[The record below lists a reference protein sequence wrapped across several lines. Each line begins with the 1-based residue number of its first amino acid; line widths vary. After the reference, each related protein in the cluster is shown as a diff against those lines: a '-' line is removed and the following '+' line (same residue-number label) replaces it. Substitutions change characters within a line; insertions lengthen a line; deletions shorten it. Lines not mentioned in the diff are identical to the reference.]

1 MQVCNGEYHYKD
13 KLKIEFSTVNIIKP
27 LHGLPEQPFYM
38 IGSIE
43 EAEERADKKYLTT

>member
-13 KLKIEFSTVNIIKP
+13 KLKIEFSTENIIKP
-27 LHGLPEQPFYM
+27 LPEESFYM